1 MLTFFSVGIFFVYIY
16 KSPPGKEFIRYEYKP
31 YPITDLRITPGLKFI
46 RYEYI
51 KTYLI
56 KNQ

>member
-1 MLTFFSVGIFFVYIY
+1 MLTFFSVGIFFCIHIQI
-16 KSPPGKEFIRYEYKP
+16 PPGKEFIRYEYKP